1 MIGPTNDAQRYRII
15 IRGECGPLLT
25 SLMDNARIE
34 PSHDGDT
41 CVIASVRD
49 DPEFWGLMELLR
61 DFVLHVV
68 SIQDLGLCSGRP
80 TRSDAGWMAEVADL
94 GPGH

>member
-1 MIGPTNDAQRYRII
+1 MIGPVRDARRYRII
-15 IRGECGPLLT
+15 IRGECGPLLV
-25 SLMDNARIE
+25 SLMDNVRIE

-61 DFVLHVV
+61 DFVLRVV
-68 SIQDLGLCSGRP
+68 SIQELGAASRHPARIDVSRVDGGSG
-80 TRSDAGWMAEVADL
+80 
-94 GPGH
+94 